1 MSTIARPP
9 LYKVAGWQLVFISL
23 LSIVLLPLGW
33 GTSVSVW
40 VGGMIHIIPHA
51 WFAKIAFKKVG
62 ARQANGVVT
71 DFYLGQAVKFLLT
84 AVLMLL
90 ALKAA
95 TNIDIHIVIISFV
108 AMVPLYL
115 ILVAKVLR
123 QQWA

>member
-9 LYKVAGWQLVFISL
+9 LHKVARWQLVFLSL
-23 LSIVLLPLGW
+23 LSIVLLPFGW

-51 WFAKIAFKKVG
+51 WFAEIAFTKAG
-62 ARQANGVVT
+62 ARQAIGVVT
-71 DFYLGQAVKFLLT
+71 DFYLGQAAKFLLT

-90 ALKAA
+90 AFGAAA
-95 TNIDIHIVIISFV
+95 TIDIQIVIISFV

-115 ILVAKVLR
+115 VLVTKVLR

>member
-1 MSTIARPP
+1 MSTITRPS
-9 LYKVAGWQLVFISL
+9 LNKVAGWQLVFISL
-23 LSIVLLPLGW
+23 LSIVLLPFGW

-40 VGGMIHIIPHA
+40 VGAMIHIIPHA

-90 ALKAA
+90 ALRAA
-95 TNIDIHIVIISFV
+95 TSIDIKIVMISFV
-108 AMVPLYL
+108 AMFPIYL